1 MRTLNILFA
10 FLLFVNFSWANTPTN
25 LEITEYIDQYDEVAV
40 QEMKRS
46 GIPASIILAQAILS
60 SEYGTN
66 TMAIDNNNHFAT
78 KCGLGWNGDTQF
90 ANTENDIS
98 ATCFRAY
105 ADAASSFIDYTNILM
120 EESTCRPLFRYSY
133 YDYKSWAIGLQKC
146 VYQDDKKYAGKLV
159 KIIKKYG
166 LDKLDNPN
174 SFSPPTHQKP
184 IIGYE
189 FEID

>member
-1 MRTLNILFA
+1 MRTLYTFFTLLLFA
-10 FLLFVNFSWANTPTN
+10 QLAAGNTPTN
-25 LEITEYIDQYDEVAV
+25 LEIAEYIDQYDDVAI

-46 GIPASIILAQAILS
+46 GIPASIILAQAIYS

-66 TMAIDNNNHFAT
+66 TIAVDNNNHFAT
-78 KCGLGWNGDTQF
+78 KCGIGWEGDTQF

-98 ATCFRAY
+98 AACFRAY
-105 ADAASSFIDYTNILM
+105 ADPVASFIDYTNILM
-120 EESTCRPLFRYSY
+120 EEATCRPLFRHSY

-146 VYQDDKKYAGKLV
+146 VYNNDKKYADKLI
-159 KIIKKYG
+159 KIIKKYS

-174 SFSPPTHQKP
+174 SFSPPTQQKP